1 MAYFLKK
8 ATLKGRTYLSIVE
21 SFYSHEKKGT
31 AHKTFKSLG
40 SVETLKTN
48 GIDDPIAFYQ
58 NEVDKLNNER
68 KTTTVPKISDI
79 PPIKHLGY
87 FPLKS
92 ILEKLGVKKFIDL
105 YKLVTNFDFDLY
117 SILSSLIYA
126 RCVNPCSK
134 LRTFHEVLPVLFEEC
149 DCSYDQILTAV
160 EFFGD
165 NYEKFVELFTNQVN
179 QKYGINTSK
188 TYFDCTNFYFEIDR
202 EDDFRRKG
210 PSKENRKDPIIGLG
224 LLLDTNQIPISMKL
238 YPGNESEKPV
248 LRTVINEMKNKNNV
262 TGKTIHVADK
272 GLNCIQNIATSLL
285 NGDGY
290 LFSKSIKMLPEIEKT
305 WIKLEN
311 DWISVHDKEGKISY
325 RYKSCIDEFE
335 YTITDANNKKKKV
348 KLKEKRLVTYNPSLA
363 KKQRREINKMVEKA
377 KSLCYSQAKHEEYGE
392 SSKYMS
398 FVSVDENGEVGTNKV
413 TAAINNAAIEKDL
426 SLAGYNLLVTSETSM
441 SDQEM
446 YDTYHN
452 LWRIEESFKIM
463 KSDLDARPVFLQK
476 EERIKGHFL
485 ICYLAVLLERI
496 FQFHILK
503 KEYSSNEI
511 IKFIKDFK
519 VVKADNKYI
528 NISFNSNFIN
538 ELAEKYDLPLTHYL
552 LSETQIKKVMNHKF

>member
-224 LLLDTNQIPISMKL
+224 LLLDTNHIPISMIL

-248 LRTVINEMKNKNNV
+248 LRNVINEMKNKNNV

-290 LFSKSIKMLPEIEKT
+290 LFSKSVKMLPEIEKT
-305 WIKLEN
+305 WIKLDN

-538 ELAEKYDLPLTHYL
+538 ELAERYDLPLTHYL

>member
-8 ATLKGRTYLSIVE
+8 ATLKGRTYLFIVE

-210 PSKENRKDPIIGLG
+210 PSKENRKDPIVGLG

-248 LRTVINEMKNKNNV
+248 LRNVINEMKNKNNV

-290 LFSKSIKMLPEIEKT
+290 LFSKSVKMLPEIEKT
-305 WIKLEN
+305 WIKLDN

-377 KSLCYSQAKHEEYGE
+377 KSLCYSHAKHEEYGE

-398 FVSVDENGEVGTNKV
+398 FVSIDENGEVGTNKV

-538 ELAEKYDLPLTHYL
+538 ELAERYDLPLTHYL